1 MVEAAIVVVGA
12 ATAVV
17 VAAAVVE
24 FTIVVV
30 AAGLVVDEVR
40 GRASVGVAGSVV
52 VVAGTAMVVVA
63 PGSVGATVVDGL
75 GVPGRV
81 GLVTGGTQASA
92 GEMRDEMNL
101 SGVEPSDT

>member
-1 MVEAAIVVVGA
+1 MVLADATFVVVGA
-12 ATAVV
+12 TVV
-17 VAAAVVE
+17 V
-24 FTIVVV
+24 TPRMVV

-40 GRASVGVAGSVV
+40 GRASVGVAGRV
-52 VVAGTAMVVVA
+52 VVANAATVVVA

>member
-1 MVEAAIVVVGA
+1 MV
-12 ATAVV
+12 TPRTV
-17 VAAAVVE
+17 VAAGL
-24 FTIVVV
+24 VVV
-30 AAGLVVDEVR
+30 AGLVVDEVR

-52 VVAGTAMVVVA
+52 VLASAATVVVA